1 MENKKMKK
9 LLALLLAG
17 AMALSMV
24 ACGGSEPAP
33 APAPESGEPAVEN
46 VTLNVAYMPN
56 WGSLWAVATADAKG
70 FFAEEGITVAMT
82 AFENG
87 PTEIAAMESGAM
99 DVAFIGPGAHKLC
112 STGAAEVF
120 LLQHRQ
126 IFHLKSCYASDD

>member
-1 MENKKMKK
+1 MKK

-24 ACGGSEPAP
+24 ACGGSEP

-87 PTEIAAMESGAM
+87 PT
-99 DVAFIGPGAHKLC
+99 
-112 STGAAEVF
+112 
-120 LLQHRQ
+120 
-126 IFHLKSCYASDD
+126 